1 MPQWLQIYLAFTL
14 AGGLV
19 TYFTVIR
26 QIVSDVEDIEDIEN
40 LWTHSPVIGFLVWM
54 AGSILTGPFLFYI
67 VITGNI
73 GQLRKNIT
81 ERWLDDAGYD
91 D

>member
-1 MPQWLQIYLAFTL
+1 MQMYLAFTL

-26 QIVSDVEDIEDIEN
+26 HIVRDVEDIEEVIN
-40 LWTHSPVIGFLVWM
+40 LWTDNPVIGFLVWM
-54 AGSILTGPFLFYI
+54 AGSVITGPFLFYI

-73 GQLRKNIT
+73 AQLRQNIT
-81 ERWLDDAGYD
+81 ERWLDDAGFD